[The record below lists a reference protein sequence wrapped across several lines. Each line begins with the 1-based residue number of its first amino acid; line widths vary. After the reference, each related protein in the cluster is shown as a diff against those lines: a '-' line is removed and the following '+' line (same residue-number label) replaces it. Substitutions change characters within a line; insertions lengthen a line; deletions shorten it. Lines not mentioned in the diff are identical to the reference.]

1 MRGFDAI
8 ALSRCNA
15 EEDRHKL
22 VVLAGYL
29 QPTIRAPTAFT

>member
-1 MRGFDAI
+1 MGFDAI

-22 VVLAGYL
+22 RMLAGYL
-29 QPTIRAPTAFT
+29 LPTIRSQAAFT